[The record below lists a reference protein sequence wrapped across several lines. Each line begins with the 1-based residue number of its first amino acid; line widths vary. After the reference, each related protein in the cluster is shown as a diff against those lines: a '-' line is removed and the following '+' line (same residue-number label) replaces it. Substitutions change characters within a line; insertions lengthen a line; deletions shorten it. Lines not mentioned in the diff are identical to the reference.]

1 MSQLFLFVSI
11 FLSVI
16 IAFVVMLKRG
26 ASKIEEKARENME
39 DDGLDD
45 TEAKLW
51 LANLNSK

>member
-1 MSQLFLFVSI
+1 
-11 FLSVI
+11 
-16 IAFVVMLKRG
+16 MLKRG